1 MSFSSKPYIMI
12 LVVATNHPV
21 LTYLSIILLFLE
33 IATLGSASRNRKQT
47 RPSQLIR
54 MSTINDAVQ
63 AQKKSNILLA
73 PLASKS
79 TKTVSLSTQTSSTL
93 SVALVNNTSSSNA
106 YAYIS
111 GLSLDNDNAV
121 FMLQR

>member
-1 MSFSSKPYIMI
+1 
-12 LVVATNHPV
+12 
-21 LTYLSIILLFLE
+21 
-33 IATLGSASRNRKQT
+33 
-47 RPSQLIR
+47 
-54 MSTINDAVQ
+54 
-63 AQKKSNILLA
+63 
-73 PLASKS
+73 
-79 TKTVSLSTQTSSTL
+79 VSLSTQTSSTL